1 MVPKEYKR
9 AESRLKESIKL
20 RRAGLHEHDYPL
32 REEDLEIMRQHHAE
46 HGIPPADFWTRLR
59 RLLGGR

>member
-20 RRAGLHEHDYPL
+20 RRDGYPHDYP
-32 REEDLEIMRQHHAE
+32 RRGEDLETMRHHHAE
-46 HGIPPADFWTRLR
+46 HGIPPAGFWPRLR